1 MSGRERIGI
10 GGRFMQEYAEKN
22 EERGKLLLTLME
34 NDSYEFYQQ
43 ITNKFY
49 DYPLLNALEPKDF
62 INQLCKINYR
72 CAMSVI
78 DGLKSRYTAHSQAKI
93 YLQEE
98 KWFERV
104 IEVTNEKLAQPITI
118 LEKHKLQDK
127 FLPNLTEIKNTAYKG

>member
-127 FLPNLTEIKNTAYKG
+127 FLPNLTEIKNTAYKS

>member
-49 DYPLLNALEPKDF
+49 DYPILNALEPKDF

-72 CAMSVI
+72 CAMSAL

-104 IEVTNEKLAQPITI
+104 IEVTNEKLAQPITRQS
-118 LEKHKLQDK
+118 K
-127 FLPNLTEIKNTAYKG
+127 T

>member
-1 MSGRERIGI
+1 MV
-10 GGRFMQEYAEKN
+10 FQEGLVIN
-22 EERGKLLLTLME
+22 TCLLFRSDLLTLME

-72 CAMSVI
+72 CAMSAI

-127 FLPNLTEIKNTAYKG
+127 FLPNLTEIKNTAYKS

>member
-1 MSGRERIGI
+1 
-10 GGRFMQEYAEKN
+10 
-22 EERGKLLLTLME
+22 
-34 NDSYEFYQQ
+34 YEFYQQ

-49 DYPLLNALEPKDF
+49 DYPILNALEPEDF

-72 CAMSVI
+72 CAMSAI